1 MSMVHYS
8 KETWQAV
15 PLWGNQGFYFWTMM
29 LEKKA
34 AECPLDCKE
43 IKPVNLK
50 GNQAWN
56 FIGRTDAE
64 DEIAIILPPD
74 VENWLIGKYPE
85 AGKDWRQ
92 EEKGTTGWDGWMAS
106 PTPWTW
112 IWASSKKWWGT
123 EEPGVLQSMGLQ
135 NVGLDLRT
143 EQSAEWMQ
151 EVRREDAE
159 NVSWWRV
166 TPTGE
171 LWFCSLALQIPHWRV
186 HWAAQGCVF

>member
-1 MSMVHYS
+1 MCMVHYS

-64 DEIAIILPPD
+64 DKIAIILPPD

-106 PTPWTW
+106 PTPRREFEQALRVGDRQGSLPGMLWSMVLQR
-112 IWASSKKWWGT
+112 AGHRWGT
-123 EEPGVLQSMGLQ
+123 ELNQGNQSQ
-135 NVGLDLRT
+135 H
-143 EQSAEWMQ
+143 QQ
-151 EVRREDAE
+151 
-159 NVSWWRV
+159 
-166 TPTGE
+166 
-171 LWFCSLALQIPHWRV
+171 
-186 HWAAQGCVF
+186 

>member
-1 MSMVHYS
+1 MCMVHHS

-106 PTPWTW
+106 LTRWTW
-112 IWASSKKWWGT
+112 VWVNSGSWWWIGR
-123 EEPGVLQSMGLQ
+123 PGVLQSIGSQ
-135 NVGLDLRT
+135 SRT
-143 EQSAEWMQ
+143 RLSDWTELML
-151 EVRREDAE
+151 V
-159 NVSWWRV
+159 
-166 TPTGE
+166 GE
-171 LWFCSLALQIPHWRV
+171 LIAIVNGVLFCGFDTYLLSFFVYSLI
-186 HWAAQGCVF
+186 